1 MCPDLVVGG
10 DVGGGAGAH
19 DAGGHRA
26 VTVTCTN
33 MQIQIQSVLK
43 LLVVCFDVVK
53 LTQLM
58 LSISLPPCREV
69 SRGSFSVIQNLTLS
83 PNSVKQSLTR

>member
-26 VTVTCTN
+26 VTVTCKYADTDTEC
-33 MQIQIQSVLK
+33 VLN
-43 LLVVCFDVVK
+43 V
-53 LTQLM
+53 
-58 LSISLPPCREV
+58 EV
-69 SRGSFSVIQNLTLS
+69 ACCLF
-83 PNSVKQSLTR
+83 